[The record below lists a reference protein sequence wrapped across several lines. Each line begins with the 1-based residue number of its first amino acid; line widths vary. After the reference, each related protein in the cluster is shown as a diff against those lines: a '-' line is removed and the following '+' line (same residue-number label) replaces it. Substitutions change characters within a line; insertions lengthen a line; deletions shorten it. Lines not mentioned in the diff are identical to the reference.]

1 MTGGEDDR
9 AFVWHVSD
17 GELLFECTGEVCQKQ
32 KSLQSVLAGN
42 IVSNRSH
49 IIILSHPSDDVPWGL
64 THTCK
69 NNRYSK
75 HIFGILIKRHIDF
88 LI

>member
-17 GELLFECTGEVCQKQ
+17 GELLFECTGEMCQKQ

-42 IVSNRSH
+42 IVSDRSH
-49 IIILSHPSDDVPWGL
+49 IITLAKTTGIV
-64 THTCK
+64 
-69 NNRYSK
+69 N
-75 HIFGILIKRHIDF
+75 IFGILIKRHIDV
-88 LI
+88 LICAPFE